1 MQLEKEITKMQ
12 SKKQYLLEALLEGSA
27 LVLVNQDGMPTALTL
42 DNLYGLVS
50 IEDNNI
56 TFLMQSIKN
65 ENDLGEEIAWT
76 FNTDDIYL
84 LKANGE
90 DGEKTSFWMDKYPHK
105 EVLKGITKV
114 NTFINDKVLASHDLK
129 NKLPPAMFE
138 KIVDT
143 IELLVD
149 PENENEV
156 FDCDTEEDSDIFFLL
171 EEYLL
176 SSKGY
181 LALKDMYVPIA
192 LS

>member
-1 MQLEKEITKMQ
+1 MQ

-105 EVLKGITKV
+105 DLLKGITKV

-129 NKLPPAMFE
+129 NKLPPDMFE

>member
-1 MQLEKEITKMQ
+1 MQLEKERTKMQ
-12 SKKQYLLEALLEGSA
+12 SKKQYLLDALLEGSA

-50 IEDNNI
+50 IEGNNI
-56 TFLMQSIKN
+56 TFLMQSINN
-65 ENDLGEEIAWT
+65 ENDLGDEIAWT
-76 FNTDDIYL
+76 FNTEDIYL
-84 LKANGE
+84 LKANGV

-114 NTFINDKVLASHDLK
+114 NTFINDKVLASNDLK
-129 NKLPPAMFE
+129 NKLSPALFE
-138 KIVDT
+138 KLV
-143 IELLVD
+143 ELFELITD
-149 PENENEV
+149 PENEAEV
-156 FDCDTEEDSDIFFLL
+156 FDCDTEEDADMFFLL

-181 LALKDMYVPIA
+181 LALKDMYIPIA

>member
-114 NTFINDKVLASHDLK
+114 NTFINDKVLASHDLR
-129 NKLPPAMFE
+129 NKLPPDMFE

>member
-129 NKLPPAMFE
+129 NKLPPDMFE

>member
-1 MQLEKEITKMQ
+1 MQ
-12 SKKQYLLEALLEGSA
+12 SKKEYLLDALLEGSA
-27 LVLVNQDGMPTALTL
+27 LVLVNQDGMQTALTL

-50 IEDNNI
+50 IEGNNI
-56 TFLMQSIKN
+56 TFLMQSVNNK
-65 ENDLGEEIAWT
+65 NDLGGEIAWT
-76 FNTDDIYL
+76 FNTDDIYV
-84 LKANGE
+84 LKADGV

-114 NTFINDKVLASHDLK
+114 NTFLNDKVLASQDLK
-129 NKLPPAMFE
+129 NKLSPAMFE
-138 KIVDT
+138 KLVELF
-143 IELLVD
+143 ELLTD
-149 PENENEV
+149 PENDTDV
-156 FDCDTEEDSDIFFLL
+156 FDCDTEEDADMFFLL

>member
-1 MQLEKEITKMQ
+1 MQLEKERTKMQ

-105 EVLKGITKV
+105 DLLKGITKV

-129 NKLPPAMFE
+129 NKLPPDMFE

>member
-1 MQLEKEITKMQ
+1 
-12 SKKQYLLEALLEGSA
+12 
-27 LVLVNQDGMPTALTL
+27 
-42 DNLYGLVS
+42 
-50 IEDNNI
+50 
-56 TFLMQSIKN
+56 MQSIKN

-105 EVLKGITKV
+105 DLLKGITKV